1 MFSSLDFHYSLA
13 CPSHTGSGIILVI
26 FHDYLFER
34 LMKLLDA
41 VDTPSEGFNKVMTV
55 LLSTSQFIAGA
66 IAIFLD
72 NTIPGTRKERG
83 LEAWTSSDRFKEE
96 DYDSYDIPWLRKVTN
111 LPFCK
116 FCPISPAFK
125 IKPKVQAEVTT
136 KSLEESDL

>member
-1 MFSSLDFHYSLA
+1 MN
-13 CPSHTGSGIILVI
+13 
-26 FHDYLFER
+26 
-34 LMKLLDA
+34 
-41 VDTPSEGFNKVMTV
+41 TPSDGFNKVMTV

-66 IAIFLD
+66 LAIFLD

-96 DYDSYDIPWLRKVTN
+96 DYDSYDIPWLRKITD

-125 IKPKVQAEVTT
+125 IKPKVQAEVTS

>member
-1 MFSSLDFHYSLA
+1 M
-13 CPSHTGSGIILVI
+13 G
-26 FHDYLFER
+26 
-34 LMKLLDA
+34 
-41 VDTPSEGFNKVMTV
+41 TPSDGFNQVMTV

-66 IAIFLD
+66 VAIFLD

-83 LEAWTSSDRFKEE
+83 LEAWTSTDRFKEE

-125 IKPKVQAEVTT
+125 IKAKVQAQPTSKT
-136 KSLEESDL
+136 LDTNESDL